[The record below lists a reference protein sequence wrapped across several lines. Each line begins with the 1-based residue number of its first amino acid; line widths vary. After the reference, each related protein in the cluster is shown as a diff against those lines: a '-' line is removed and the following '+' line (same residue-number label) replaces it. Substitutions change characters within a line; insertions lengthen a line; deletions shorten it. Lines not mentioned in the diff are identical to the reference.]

1 MNVINACFC
10 VCAKFCASVP
20 IKYFNQLS
28 DSAETWDIKLSL
40 ILWTGREGASV
51 VAVKTL
57 KDNASDK
64 ERDDLK
70 QELHVMKMLEPHAN
84 VVRLLGCCT
93 EKGEF
98 QPSEN
103 FHLILRGD
111 RNGKINLCSELLNDP
126 KLILKLFISWI

>member
-1 MNVINACFC
+1 
-10 VCAKFCASVP
+10 
-20 IKYFNQLS
+20 
-28 DSAETWDIKLSL
+28 
-40 ILWTGREGASV
+40 V

-98 QPSEN
+98 QPSR
-103 FHLILRGD
+103 ILFYFLLPGD
-111 RNGKINLCSELLNDP
+111 RNGKSCLCLKSLNDP
-126 KLILKLFISWI
+126 KLFY

>member
-1 MNVINACFC
+1 
-10 VCAKFCASVP
+10 
-20 IKYFNQLS
+20 
-28 DSAETWDIKLSL
+28 
-40 ILWTGREGASV
+40 V

-57 KDNASDK
+57 KDNAGDK

-98 QPSEN
+98 
-103 FHLILRGD
+103 H
-111 RNGKINLCSELLNDP
+111 
-126 KLILKLFISWI
+126 